1 MRHHQMVKLLLFCT
15 GLNTLAIT
23 YNSYGIFKINTYV
36 DSMEERFR
44 NETKNRLARLY
55 DDLYD

>member
-1 MRHHQMVKLLLFCT
+1 MVKLLLFCT

-36 DSMEERFR
+36 DSMEERVR
-44 NETKNRLARLY
+44 NEKANQLARIYDGLY
-55 DDLYD
+55 D